1 MRLNVVALLGSLALA
16 EAYFKPVAPKMQAP
30 KLFSLAARAPKLRC
44 VPSRSI
50 DRSTSCVVRVARGGT
65 HSLTLSPHRT

>member
-16 EAYFKPVAPKMQAP
+16 EAYFKPVAPKMHAP

-44 VPSRSI
+44 VPLIDRSI
-50 DRSTSCVVRVARGGT
+50 DRSTCCVLRVAWKGGEA
-65 HSLTLSPHRT
+65 RIR